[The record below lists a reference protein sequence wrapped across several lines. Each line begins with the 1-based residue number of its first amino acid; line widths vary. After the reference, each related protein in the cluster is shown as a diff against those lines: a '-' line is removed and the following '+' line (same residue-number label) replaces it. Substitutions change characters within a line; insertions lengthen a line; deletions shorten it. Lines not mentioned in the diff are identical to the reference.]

1 MLPITLKLFGLQ
13 NTQSYPSINQTKHT
27 SHSKRKQYS
36 VHLLCRGEV
45 TQTKYL
51 KDFQKNTKNK
61 EQKQAVEMTKNK
73 DNRSLI

>member
-13 NTQSYPSINQTKHT
+13 NTQWYPSINQAKHT
-27 SHSKRKQYS
+27 SHTKRKQYS
-36 VHLLCRGEV
+36 VHLLCRGDV

-51 KDFQKNTKNK
+51 KDLQKNTKNE

-73 DNRSLI
+73 DNGSLI